1 MSSNEQYPARVEQ
14 FHAVAVTI
22 YEIDGKDYLTAEDI
36 GRCLGLVEPR
46 KAVNKIYNRNRDE
59 LEPHQGGTILGTPGG
74 KQEVRLFS
82 ETGANL
88 IGMFSRTAKSKDF
101 RLWLAR
107 LPRRVRALVN
117 GQAVRQAFELGLE
130 QGLKLLED
138 LPAEIGRLDDLGQ
151 LIALRRL
158 GFTQVEAAAS
168 LGVSREQ
175 VQYAEKL
182 LKARG
187 LEFEPVRPGPRR
199 KRFRALAARALCDVS
214 PSPQPSPTRGEGEE
228 ADDQEW
234 TAELLHLSRR
244 VREARTPAAKEAAR
258 AALEAF
264 KTKGKEDE
272 G

>member
-1 MSSNEQYPARVEQ
+1 MSSNEQYPVRVEQ
-14 FHAVAVTI
+14 FHAVAVNI
-22 YEIDGKDYLTAEDI
+22 YEIDGKDYLTGEDI
-36 GRCLGLVEPR
+36 GRCLGMTDAR
-46 KAVNKIYNRNRDE
+46 KTVNKIYNRHHEE
-59 LEPHQGGTILGTPGG
+59 LDGHSFVAKVSTNYPGNP
-74 KQEVRLFS
+74 QNRLFT

-158 GFTQVEAAAS
+158 GFTQAEAANS
-168 LGVSREQ
+168 LGVSRDQ
-175 VQYAEKL
+175 VQQMERC

-187 LEFEPVRPGPRR
+187 LEFAPVRQGPRR
-199 KRFRALAARALCDVS
+199 KRFRALAARALCDVNQIP
-214 PSPQPSPTRGEGEE
+214 PSPLKAGE
-228 ADDQEW
+228 
-234 TAELLHLSRR
+234 
-244 VREARTPAAKEAAR
+244 TPALRSKGGDEAGHVAS
-258 AALEAF
+258 A
-264 KTKGKEDE
+264 G
-272 G
+272 